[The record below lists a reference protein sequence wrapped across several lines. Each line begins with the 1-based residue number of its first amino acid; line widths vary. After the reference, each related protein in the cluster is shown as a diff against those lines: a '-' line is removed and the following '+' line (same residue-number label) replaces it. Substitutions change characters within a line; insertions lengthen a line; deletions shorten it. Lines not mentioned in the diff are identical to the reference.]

1 MNTLPQIIEFGSQRL
16 PASLDGQLYA
26 PAALRALGLDMP
38 ADWAA
43 FARQHSIE
51 PAADDFGAG
60 EEPTLSVPEFA
71 ALAFALDTPEAR
83 RWRKRAQELLARAM
97 RGDIRLA
104 AQVAEANPDPEARR
118 WLAARLESTSAR
130 RELMSVVA
138 RHGGQGRVYGQLGSI
153 SNRSVL
159 GVDSATIRRE
169 RGVKQTRDGLSSTE
183 LLRLAYL
190 DTATARAIQ
199 ERGLHGNAAILHLH
213 EHVARRERQSWEV
226 PPQAG

>member
-1 MNTLPQIIEFGSQRL
+1 MNTLPQTIEFGTQRL

-43 FARQHSIE
+43 FAQQHGLELATS
-51 PAADDFGAG
+51 DFGAG

-138 RHGGQGRVYGQLGSI
+138 RHGGQGPVYGQLGSI

-159 GVDSATIRRE
+159 GTDSATIRRE
-169 RGVKQTRDGLSSTE
+169 RGVRQTRDGLSSTE

-199 ERGLHGNAAILHLH
+199 ERGLHGNQAILRLH
-213 EHVARRERQSWEV
+213 EHVARRERQSWDV